1 LKRGSEGLVAKC
13 KNCGK
18 EIAKGLDFCSKEC
31 MEAYKE
37 KLMKTAFLT
46 QFDKGS
52 GSDRRSRNIDKIMDL
67 LKQGID
73 EEYVKLKLRR
83 YFKPSTVDDYI
94 ETAKALLKMESEVN
108 QLES

>member
-1 LKRGSEGLVAKC
+1 MAKC

-52 GSDRRSRNIDKIMDL
+52 GSDRRSRNIDKIVDL
-67 LKQGID
+67 LKQGVNEDYI
-73 EEYVKLKLRR
+73 KLRLRR

>member
-1 LKRGSEGLVAKC
+1 MAKC

-18 EIAKGLDFCSKEC
+18 EVAKGLDFCSEEC
-31 MEAYKE
+31 IETYKE